1 MEVIAYSP
9 EYLPALRALY
19 MVTRTSTFTW
29 LDSSGYQIK
38 DFDEHITDDTVYL
51 AVEDG
56 KLLGFIG
63 VYEPDNFIHHLF
75 TAEDAQGIGVGTRL
89 LTMLSELNGR
99 PQILKCMVKNEK
111 ALQFYLR
118 KGFVEVGKG
127 TGSVGDYLVL
137 SCIFTSARF
146 G

>member
-1 MEVIAYSP
+1 MEIVAYTP
-9 EYLPALRALY
+9 QYLPALRALY

-51 AVEDG
+51 VVADDKV
-56 KLLGFIG
+56 LGFIA
-63 VYEPDNFIHHLF
+63 VCEPDNFIHHLF
-75 TAEDAQGIGVGTRL
+75 VADAAQGMGVGSAL

-99 PQILKCMVKNEK
+99 PQILKCMVENEK
-111 ALQFYLR
+111 AMQFYLR
-118 KGFVEVGKG
+118 KGFAEVGKG

-137 SCIFTSARF
+137 KK
-146 G
+146 